1 MNAVMEDIAMTLVQ
15 DQDYLTRKLAHYNQW
30 LLDPKR
36 PVGVPYAGFPED
48 VKQAKAVAKLKA
60 EAAAKAEKAAA
71 KVVAKAKAPAKVK
84 RARKTEGPT
93 KQDQAVELY
102 RELNGDKATVIS
114 AIQERL
120 GMSLAGA
127 TTYFYNAKKLA

>member
-1 MNAVMEDIAMTLVQ
+1 MTVGSNEHN
-15 DQDYLTRKLAHYNQW
+15 DYLTRKLAHYNEW

-36 PVGVPYAGFPED
+36 TPGKPYGGFPED
-48 VKQAKAVAKLKA
+48 IAQAKALEAYKA
-60 EAAAKAEKAAA
+60 DFAERKTKANAEPKA
-71 KVVAKAKAPAKVK
+71 KVPRVPKAKK
-84 RARKTEGPT
+84 ARKEGSGPT
-93 KQDQAVELY
+93 KQDRAVEIF

-120 GMSLAGA
+120 GMSVAGA